1 MAKFGVG
8 QPVTR
13 TEDNRF
19 LTGNGRYTDDLSFP
33 GQAHAIMVRSPHASA
48 RIRSID
54 LTAVRG
60 LPGVLGAWSGADAAA
75 AGLGVIPCLAM
86 LPNKDGSGMVNT
98 ARPLIV
104 VDRVRHVGDTV
115 ALIVAEG
122 EILGITAKA
131 QA

>member
-54 LTAVRG
+54 LSAVRA

-75 AGLGVIPCLAM
+75 PTR
-86 LPNKDGSGMVNT
+86 LP
-98 ARPLIV
+98 AR
-104 VDRVRHVGDTV
+104 VG
-115 ALIVAEG
+115 
-122 EILGITAKA
+122 
-131 QA
+131 